1 MLLRPIVLTLAL
13 ALTAGLTAA
22 QSSPRVNAA
31 MQAAGTFSWVIH
43 AMDTFG
49 FDILN
54 GIDVVGT
61 TYASKTATEIALR
74 GGDADVLVDDFLGP
88 VLLRANGVAAT
99 AIYPYGTA
107 VGGLVVGANS
117 PITSTAD
124 LAGAKIAAGS
134 LDDKSLLIL
143 RALTISQH
151 GFDVQT
157 ASEVI
162 AAAPP
167 LMSQLVGSGEVSAAL
182 PLWHWVARMQAAGT
196 AREIMTVA
204 DMLGELGL
212 PDDLPNLVVV
222 ARDGLDD
229 ELKRRFITALDE
241 TVAFLIALPN
251 DDPFWQSILDL
262 NLYSLPNRA
271 QFPAVID
278 RWRRGT
284 TTAWGPEQIDGLVA
298 MVDRLVEVAGAEV
311 VGVSAVPRD
320 AYSDAFV
327 RR

>member
-1 MLLRPIVLTLAL
+1 MKLRSLALTLAFTL
-13 ALTAGLTAA
+13 AFGLAAA

-31 MQAAGTFSWVIH
+31 MQAAGTFSWIIH

-49 FDILN
+49 FDVLN

-61 TYASKTATEIALR
+61 TYASKAATEIALR
-74 GGDADVLVDDFLGP
+74 GGEADVLVDDFLGP
-88 VLLRANGVAAT
+88 VLLRSNGVAVT

-107 VGGLVVGANS
+107 IGGLVVGANAT
-117 PITSTAD
+117 ITGTEQ
-124 LAGAKIAAGS
+124 LAGVKIAAGS

-143 RALTISQH
+143 RALTISKH

-167 LMSQLVGSGEVSAAL
+167 LMSQLVGNGEVSAAL
-182 PLWHWVARMQAAGT
+182 PLWHWVARMEAAGT

-204 DMLGELGL
+204 DMLGELDL
-212 PDDLPNLVVV
+212 PTDLPNLVVV
-222 ARDGLDD
+222 ARDDLDD
-229 ELKRRFITALDE
+229 ALKTRFIVALDE
-241 TVAFLIALPN
+241 TVAFLMALPN

-262 NLYSLPNRA
+262 GLYSLPNRA

-278 RWRRGT
+278 RWRLGT
-284 TTAWGPEQIDGLVA
+284 TSAWGPEQIDGLVA

-311 VGVSAVPRD
+311 VGVAEVPRD

-327 RR
+327 PR

>member
-1 MLLRPIVLTLAL
+1 MKLRPLAL
-13 ALTAGLTAA
+13 ALTLTLAFGLSAA

-31 MQAAGTFSWVIH
+31 MQAAGTFSWIIH

-49 FDILN
+49 YDILN

-61 TYASKTATEIALR
+61 TYASKAATEIALR
-74 GGDADVLVDDFLGP
+74 GGEADVLVDDFLGP
-88 VLLRANGVAAT
+88 VLLRANGVAVT

-117 PITSTAD
+117 TVASTEQ
-124 LAGAKIAAGS
+124 LAGVKIAAGS

-143 RALTISQH
+143 RALTISKH

-167 LMSQLVGSGEVSAAL
+167 LMSQLIGNGEVTAAL
-182 PLWHWVARMQAAGT
+182 PLWHWVARMEAAGT

-204 DMLGELGL
+204 EMLGELGL
-212 PDDLPNLVVV
+212 PTDLPNLVVV
-222 ARDGLDD
+222 ARDDMDD
-229 ELKRRFITALDE
+229 ELKTRFITALNE
-241 TVAFLIALPN
+241 TVGFLMTLPN

-262 NLYSLPNRA
+262 GLYSLPNQA

-278 RWRRGT
+278 RWRLGT
-284 TTAWGPEQIDGLVA
+284 TSAWGPEQIDGLVA

-311 VGVSAVPRD
+311 VGVSEVPRD

-327 RR
+327 PR

>member
-1 MLLRPIVLTLAL
+1 MKLRPLVL
-13 ALTAGLTAA
+13 ALTLTAAFGLAAA

-31 MQAAGTFSWVIH
+31 MQAAGTFSWIIH

-49 FDILN
+49 YDILN

-61 TYASKTATEIALR
+61 TYASKAATEIALR
-74 GGDADVLVDDFLGP
+74 GGEADVLVDDFLGP
-88 VLLRANGVAAT
+88 VLLRANGVAVT

-117 PITSTAD
+117 TVSSTAD
-124 LAGAKIAAGS
+124 LAGKKIAAGS

-143 RALTISQH
+143 RALTISKH

-167 LMSQLVGSGEVSAAL
+167 LMSQLVGNGEVTAAL
-182 PLWHWVARMQAAGT
+182 PLWHWVARMEAAGT
-196 AREIMTVA
+196 AREIMSVA
-204 DMLGELGL
+204 AMLGELGL
-212 PDDLPNLVVV
+212 PTDLPNLVVV
-222 ARDGLDD
+222 ARDGMDD
-229 ELKRRFITALDE
+229 ELKTRFITALDE
-241 TVAFLIALPN
+241 TVSFLMTLPN

-262 NLYSLPNRA
+262 GLYSLPNQA

-278 RWRRGT
+278 RWRLGT
-284 TTAWGPEQIDGLVA
+284 TSAWGPEQIDGLVA

-311 VGVSAVPRD
+311 VGVAEVPRD

-327 RR
+327 PR